1 MPTGLPVI
9 PCRRVSRGLGSCPIP
24 RSDTGAPMSRS
35 LGRLHWLDSAPATA
49 TNSVAPAG
57 HDHRNDA
64 CAGDAV
70 AAVPDA
76 RCWEHPVRFGAGRK
90 DPREEP
96 ARDRPRIRSRR
107 GYVRR
112 LSTAAAASRESA
124 GRCRRRRPRSARWA
138 SADRLDRS
146 HCRRTAHGP
155 FSYSPAQPG
164 GDRTQH
170 PEEDQKCGEYLLQ
183 AIGQRQSY
191 RIESAATGEQR
202 EGRPDPGPGRA
213 FVCEREPVVGFL
225 SVGVDPPGPARAW
238 HSYCAPRDC
247 SVCAAAVGKEGADPG
262 MSSALRRTRGMPPKA
277 TWMAEAATS
286 ACWRTF

>member
-138 SADRLDRS
+138 SGRS
-146 HCRRTAHGP
+146 LWIGHIAATVTASAVAVTVAATTMPSRSAGKEAVRRMARSATAQRNQEATAHNIPRKTKSAASTCCRRSGSGRVIA
-155 FSYSPAQPG
+155 SSP
-164 GDRTQH
+164 
-170 PEEDQKCGEYLLQ
+170 
-183 AIGQRQSY
+183 
-191 RIESAATGEQR
+191 
-202 EGRPDPGPGRA
+202 
-213 FVCEREPVVGFL
+213 
-225 SVGVDPPGPARAW
+225 PPPASSARAVRIQ
-238 HSYCAPRDC
+238 APDVR
-247 SVCAAAVGKEGADPG
+247 SFANEN
-262 MSSALRRTRGMPPKA
+262 R
-277 TWMAEAATS
+277 
-286 ACWRTF
+286 